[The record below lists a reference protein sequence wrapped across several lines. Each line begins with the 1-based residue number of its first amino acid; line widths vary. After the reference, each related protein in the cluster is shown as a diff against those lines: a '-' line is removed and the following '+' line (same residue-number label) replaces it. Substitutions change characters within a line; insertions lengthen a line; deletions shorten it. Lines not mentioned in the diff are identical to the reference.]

1 MCCNGSLWRILKP
14 RATRAHGH
22 ALNASLGADDI
33 SPAALRGID
42 LARHKRVKQFK
53 I

>member
-1 MCCNGSLWRILKP
+1 VFAA
-14 RATRAHGH
+14 RATQARERA
-22 ALNASLGADDI
+22 LDASPGADDI